1 MAPRYLIDTDIFIH
15 LRQQRLPQ
23 VRARFDRLKPGEAVI
38 STIVYGELLFGAEK
52 SALPE
57 KALKGIEDLVSLVPV
72 EPLGGAVA
80 REYGALRAS
89 LEKRG
94 AVIGNNDMWIAA
106 HTLAL
111 GLILVT
117 ANEREF
123 KRVPKLKVQNWTAG
137 N

>member
-23 VRARFDRLKPGEAVI
+23 VRARFDRLQSGEAAI
-38 STIVYGELLFGAEK
+38 SAIVYGELLYGAEK
-52 SALPE
+52 SATPK
-57 KALKGIEDLVSLVPV
+57 KALKGVEDLVSLVPV
-72 EPLGGAVA
+72 EPLGDGVA
-80 REYGALRAS
+80 REYGALRAT

-94 AVIGNNDMWIAA
+94 DTIGNNDMWIAA
-106 HTLAL
+106 HALSL

-123 KRVPKLKVQNWTAG
+123 KRVPGLKVQNWV
-137 N
+137 NV